1 MKTVVGIFETA
12 QEARD
17 AVERLR
23 EAGVPQDNISLAM
36 REAAD
41 TTAAGETDPADSEKN
56 ARAAGEHPAE
66 SAAKGMAEG
75 ALAGAG
81 IGAVVGLAAVGVS
94 LLIPGLGAIILGG
107 PIAAAA
113 AGAGIGMAP
122 GTLIGALIGAGVPE
136 DEATSYAKH
145 IEAGQIIVS
154 AHVEPGDEARA
165 RTALTPVA

>member
-1 MKTVVGIFETA
+1 MKTVVGIYETA

-17 AVERLR
+17 AIERLR
-23 EAGVPQDNISLAM
+23 DAGVPQDNISLAM

-41 TTAAGETDPADSEKN
+41 SGVPATDPADSEKN

-122 GTLIGALIGAGVPE
+122 GTLLGALIGAGVPE

-154 AHVEPGDEARA
+154 AHVEQGEEARA
-165 RTALTPVA
+165 RKALAPEA